1 MRGLVAKYPSIPYL
15 VPFAAFLAVLGL
27 SPYLPLSPRAVT
39 IFRVTLL
46 SVIIWVVAK
55 PVLSFRMVRPLQT
68 VAVGVGVFLLW
79 IAPDQLIPGYR
90 EHAVFQNGLTGEV
103 ESTMT
108 VEMRNDPLIVMLRL
122 FRVSVIVP
130 IVEELFWRGFLGRWV
145 DNMDDFRKT
154 PLGQFS
160 RYAFWATAVLFA
172 LEHGPY
178 WDVGLVAG
186 VIYNWWM
193 VKTKSLGDLIW
204 CHAVTNACL
213 SAWVLGMG
221 QWQYW

>member
-1 MRGLVAKYPSIPYL
+1 MQGLVAKYPSIPYL
-15 VPFAAFLAVLGL
+15 VPFLAFLAVLGM
-27 SPYLPLSPRAVT
+27 SPHVPLSPRAVT
-39 IFRVTLL
+39 ILRVAILT
-46 SVIIWVVAK
+46 VVIWVVAK

-68 VAVGVGVFLLW
+68 VAVGVGVFLVW

-90 EHAVFQNGLTGEV
+90 ENAVFQNSLTGQV
-103 ESTMT
+103 ESTMS

-122 FRVSVIVP
+122 FRVSIIVP

-154 PLGQFS
+154 PLGQYS

-178 WDVGLVAG
+178 WDVGLAAG

-193 VKTKSLGDLIW
+193 IKTKSLGDLIW
-204 CHAVTNACL
+204 CHGVTNACL
-213 SAWVLGMG
+213 SAWVLAMG